1 MPLTGDE
8 RSVLK
13 LVAAGAFSAP
23 DIARHG
29 GPDEA
34 SAAFALGMLERKGL
48 VQRRVLRDGEGVAR
62 HTAHVLTAVGQRVIR
77 VA

>member
-23 DIARHG
+23 DIAKHG
-29 GPDEA
+29 GPDEQAAA
-34 SAAFALGMLERKGL
+34 SALGMLERKGL
-48 VQRRVLRDGEGVAR
+48 VQRRVLRDGDGVAR
-62 HTAHVLTAVGQRVIR
+62 HTAHILTPVGQRVSR

>member
-1 MPLTGDE
+1 MRLTGNE
-8 RSVLK
+8 RAVLR

-23 DIARHG
+23 DIAKHG
-29 GPDEA
+29 GPDEETAA
-34 SAAFALGMLERKGL
+34 SALGMLERKGL

-62 HTAHVLTAVGQRVIR
+62 HTAHILTSVGQRVIR